1 MRSFISI
8 VLFFALIIVTLII
21 LEGACFRLV
30 ENYAKSRMEFAW
42 GKPGNGK
49 FHPVLKK
56 LPLSHFVAP
65 PSSLLPPSERIVLE
79 DQYATSLMS
88 FGRPIRDR
96 LQEEIETA
104 VDPLAPFEIK
114 DINGASHVVL
124 PGMQIAA
131 TLDEVK
137 RKMARRVGDP
147 MEYAEGLLIRV
158 VASKEKHIIEA
169 ELSRLQAVF
178 KFLLDK
184 GLACVVVSASS
195 SQELADTSRKLIRHN
210 PMIASD
216 LYVWGD
222 DKAADIILE
231 VAQSDPALFKTL
243 IVYNPKPIPSPR
255 VKGMPWILLGSSS
268 IFEKDVD
275 QQLKF
280 LSWLDRSRDADRL
293 YPSRLGGLLKIF
305 PKDARSSFESFAMPY
320 LLVSLDY
327 LTHSN
332 TSNSDPISLVDELKK
347 TNSMTD
353 VLLEDGKPSRFD
365 LFSLEEKIEQ
375 MEESEKISP
384 LNLATYD
391 CEVIREYR
399 QIHADDS
406 NLKKVSNRDLVL
418 KLGFGF
424 EQMGEEALNK
434 IGEKDPLFFRFYNS
448 LREVQESPFN

>member
-222 DKAADIILE
+222 DQAADFILE
-231 VAQSDPALFKTL
+231 VTQADPALFKTL
-243 IVYNPKPIPSPR
+243 IVCNPKSIPAPR

-268 IFEKDVD
+268 ILKQDEE
-275 QQLKF
+275 QQLNF
-280 LSWLDRSRDADRL
+280 LSWLDRSRDADQL

-305 PKDARSSFESFAMPY
+305 PKESRFRFESFAIPY
-320 LLVSLDY
+320 LLVSLEY
-327 LTHSN
+327 LSR
-332 TSNSDPISLVDELKK
+332 SDISSSKPVQLVDDFSKSD
-347 TNSMTD
+347 TIANSFFKN
-353 VLLEDGKPSRFD
+353 GKPSGFD
-365 LFSLEEKIEQ
+365 LFSLEEQIEQ
-375 MEESEKISP
+375 MENNEIISTME
-384 LNLATYD
+384 LATYD

-399 QIHADDS
+399 QIHANDA
-406 NLKKVSNRDLVL
+406 NLVKVSNRDLVL
-418 KLGFGF
+418 KLGLSF
-424 EQMGEEALNK
+424 EQMGEGVLDK
-434 IGEKDPLFFRFYNS
+434 IGKKDPLFVRFYNS
-448 LREVQESPFN
+448 LREVEESPFN